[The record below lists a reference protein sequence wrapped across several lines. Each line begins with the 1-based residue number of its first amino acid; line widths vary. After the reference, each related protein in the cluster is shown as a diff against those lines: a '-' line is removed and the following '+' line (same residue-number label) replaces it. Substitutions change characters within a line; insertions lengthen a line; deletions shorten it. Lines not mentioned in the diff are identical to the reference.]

1 MRGDSDVFFF
11 FFFFFFFSISLN
23 PFSEEGGMQKSNQEV
38 INDEPLATKVAE
50 DLPSVYSPIKHKP
63 KSLVYRVKRFI

>member
-1 MRGDSDVFFF
+1 
-11 FFFFFFFSISLN
+11 
-23 PFSEEGGMQKSNQEV
+23 MQKSNQEV

-50 DLPSVYSPIKHKP
+50 HLPSVYSPIKHKP